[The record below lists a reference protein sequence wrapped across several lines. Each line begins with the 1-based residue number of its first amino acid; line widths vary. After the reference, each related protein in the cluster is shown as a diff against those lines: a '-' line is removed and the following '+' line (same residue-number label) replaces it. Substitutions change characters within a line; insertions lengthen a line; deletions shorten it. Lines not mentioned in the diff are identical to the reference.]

1 MNIDLA
7 GFPSD
12 NPMPSFC
19 SGIIPGLVKFQQRY
33 VKSHTVFSRS
43 CKVLCTPLFV
53 KDNTASF
60 DACTKACEDCKSCGG
75 TPSLN
80 GTLVCAGAAP
90 CRGAGGK
97 LTCCQGGAPCCGGV
111 CCQAGE
117 DCCEGMCLPGCV
129 AGTVRDPQT
138 CVCASVG
145 GGPNLVRCFCADG
158 SLIEVCAVVI
168 CDSGPDQDRVCGPI
182 CAPHGGESATGCLDN
197 HPICA
202 GT

>member
-1 MNIDLA
+1 VQGAAKLIANAIIATIKDNCSMNIDLA

-75 TPSLN
+75 TPSFN

-117 DCCEGMCLPGCV
+117 DGHCLRFKYRATTASQESGLTPGNLPLTHFV
-129 AGTVRDPQT
+129 H
-138 CVCASVG
+138 
-145 GGPNLVRCFCADG
+145 GP
-158 SLIEVCAVVI
+158 LI
-168 CDSGPDQDRVCGPI
+168 
-182 CAPHGGESATGCLDN
+182 
-197 HPICA
+197 
-202 GT
+202 